1 MSTAASGSRC
11 PRRGGRSFLAQLRLS
26 RDHEQPPCLG
36 RLSAT
41 AHSAAARGAESLRS
55 SPCFVTVGDT
65 LCFWDSSPKPS
76 APSRS
81 GPRFSSSPSA
91 QRPKVSSPGR
101 AAPFHFPGQV
111 AVSEKGGGRRSSVSP
126 RGRARG
132 PRRLGCCR
140 RGAEDRQPGARSQTA
155 LRDGAEG
162 SGPRDGRA
170 AGAGVWRG
178 GLCDVPSGICS
189 SADSYAF
196 NLLLGQKI
204 SP

>member
-1 MSTAASGSRC
+1 MAASGSRC

-76 APSRS
+76 TPSRS
-81 GPRFSSSPSA
+81 GPRFSSVPSA

-111 AVSEKGGGRRSSVSP
+111 AVSEKGGGRRSPVSP

-155 LRDGAEG
+155 LRD
-162 SGPRDGRA
+162 
-170 AGAGVWRG
+170 RG
-178 GLCDVPSGICS
+178 GGQRASRRQSGGSRESHAVVCVTCLVVFVLQQIRTHLTC
-189 SADSYAF
+189 F
-196 NLLLGQKI
+196 
-204 SP
+204 